1 MIDSKRRKTAL
12 ILISMSIPMFI
23 PLLMHILGY
32 RLVIFN
38 NIGLDRNNLAPWY
51 AWIFAFVVTLLYVL
65 YTFKKIPFVYK
76 MQKEVSLFKLVGL
89 VSIIGGL
96 IEELVFRQ
104 WLIDLLDSKGYNII
118 IQVLISAI
126 MFALIHIIW
135 VIFSRDMKFLL
146 GAFISTFLL
155 GTLLG
160 IVYLIGNR
168 NVGPC
173 IISHALI
180 NVIIEPWLLLAA
192 ISKDWKTKKYNIPER
207 I

>member
-1 MIDSKRRKTAL
+1 
-12 ILISMSIPMFI
+12 MSIPMFI
-23 PLLMHILGY
+23 PLLMQMLGY
-32 RLVIFN
+32 RLVLFN
-38 NIGLDRNNLAPWY
+38 NIGLDENNLAPWY
-51 AWIFAFVVTLLYVL
+51 AWTIALIVTLLYVL

-76 MQKEVSLFKLVGL
+76 MQKEVSLFKILGL

-104 WLIDLLDSKGYNII
+104 WLMDLFAYKGYGII

-126 MFALIHIIW
+126 LFSLIHIVW
-135 VIFSRDMKFLL
+135 VIFSRDIKFLL

-180 NVIIEPWLLLAA
+180 NIIIEPWLLLAA
-192 ISKDWKTKKYNIPER
+192 ISKDWKTKIS
-207 I
+207 

>member
-1 MIDSKRRKTAL
+1 MKTAQRRKTAL

>member
-1 MIDSKRRKTAL
+1 MKTSQRRKTAL

-23 PLLMHILGY
+23 PLLMQMLGY
-32 RLVIFN
+32 RLIIFN
-38 NIGLDRNNLAPWY
+38 NIGLDENNLASWY
-51 AWIFAFVVTLLYVL
+51 AWITALVVTLLYVL
-65 YTFKKIPFVYK
+65 YTFKKIPFVYE
-76 MQKEVSLFKLVGL
+76 MQKEVSLFKLIGL
-89 VSIIGGL
+89 LSIIGGL

-104 WLIDLLDSKGYNII
+104 WLMDLLDSKGYGAI
-118 IQVLISAI
+118 IQVLISGI
-126 MFALIHIIW
+126 LFALIHIIW
-135 VIFSRDMKFLL
+135 VIFSRDMKFLR

-155 GTLLG
+155 GTLLA

-192 ISKDWKTKKYNIPER
+192 ISKNWKTKIA
-207 I
+207 

>member
-12 ILISMSIPMFI
+12 ILTSMSLPMFI
-23 PLLMHILGY
+23 PLLMQMLGY

-38 NIGLDRNNLAPWY
+38 NIGLNSNSLAPWY
-51 AWIFAFVVTLLYVL
+51 AWISALVVTLLYVL

-76 MQKEVSLFKLVGL
+76 MQKEVSLFKLIGL
-89 VSIIGGL
+89 LSIIGGL

-104 WLIDLLDSKGYNII
+104 WLMNVLDSKGYGMI
-118 IQVLISAI
+118 IQVLISGI
-126 MFALIHIIW
+126 LFALIHILW
-135 VIFSRDMKFLL
+135 VIFSRDKKFLL

-155 GTLLG
+155 GTLLA

-180 NVIIEPWLLLAA
+180 NIIIEPWLLLAA
-192 ISKDWKTKKYNIPER
+192 ISKDWKTKR
-207 I
+207 V

>member
-1 MIDSKRRKTAL
+1 MKTSQRRKTAL

-23 PLLMHILGY
+23 PLLMQMLGY

-38 NIGLDRNNLAPWY
+38 NIGLDENNLAPWY
-51 AWIFAFVVTLLYVL
+51 AWITALVVTLLYVL
-65 YTFKKIPFVYK
+65 YTFKKIPFVYE
-76 MQKEVSLFKLVGL
+76 MQKEVSLFKLIGL
-89 VSIIGGL
+89 LSVIGGL

-104 WLIDLLDSKGYNII
+104 WLMDVLDSKGYGII
-118 IQVLISAI
+118 IQILISGI
-126 MFALIHIIW
+126 LFALIHIAW
-135 VIFSRDMKFLL
+135 VIFSRDKKFLF

-155 GTLLG
+155 GTLLA

-180 NVIIEPWLLLAA
+180 NIIIEPWLLLAA
-192 ISKDWKTKKYNIPER
+192 ISKDWKTKRASIVQV
-207 I
+207 